1 MEPKRIIFAV
11 GHKGFENKVSTALAE
26 KYPNEY
32 EVVGIAAHKEAIVD
46 LLKEKGKIDILIVYE
61 GLKGSLKADIFKI
74 VIDIKTHFPDIRII
88 FIANKRTP
96 GDINLAKLVLYNI
109 YDIYVGES
117 IKIDD
122 MLDFIVKP
130 REFKDV
136 LHFVPNMDTNLFSE
150 EELRSMKESTE
161 KKEEIKEKDIVKKVE
176 VITETVKEVIKK
188 KSETEPVVQQ
198 KQIPEPKQE
207 EKPSPPPVQ
216 EPKPEEVQP
225 ENPGLQK
232 LSQEETEEIKELL
245 EKAAQKHDMGRRDSD
260 YDYIYD
266 DTPGQPRHEQTRAV
280 RQKVVSFYGAK
291 SGVGTTVVALNT
303 AVELANM
310 GYRVIYIEMN
320 PMTPCFPYWYDLFI
334 TENGLDYALTAV
346 ETNNLHAIEDN
357 IITKDKM
364 LRMKSDVIDN
374 YHKFPGKLEYLFF
387 SDSYIRRVEKPGIS
401 MNSFKDLLF
410 FMMYQKGYDFI
421 ILDLCSFGDPSLT
434 ENLLMFSQVNC
445 IVITQDVATIGYW
458 LRFSSK
464 FLNQG
469 ISFNNNFMSNNN
481 SKTIYIAN
489 RYFKDSK
496 LDKSHLIDWLK
507 NPQLICVPEN
517 TKEINDS
524 TLRGLPTMLVSK
536 NKVFK
541 EAIKEIAN
549 RLLL

>member
-117 IKIDD
+117 IKVDD
-122 MLDFIVKP
+122 MLDFIVNP
-130 REFKDV
+130 REFKAV

-216 EPKPEEVQP
+216 EPKPE
-225 ENPGLQK
+225 K
-232 LSQEETEEIKELL
+232 
-245 EKAAQKHDMGRRDSD
+245 
-260 YDYIYD
+260 
-266 DTPGQPRHEQTRAV
+266 
-280 RQKVVSFYGAK
+280 
-291 SGVGTTVVALNT
+291 
-303 AVELANM
+303 
-310 GYRVIYIEMN
+310 
-320 PMTPCFPYWYDLFI
+320 
-334 TENGLDYALTAV
+334 
-346 ETNNLHAIEDN
+346 
-357 IITKDKM
+357 
-364 LRMKSDVIDN
+364 
-374 YHKFPGKLEYLFF
+374 
-387 SDSYIRRVEKPGIS
+387 
-401 MNSFKDLLF
+401 
-410 FMMYQKGYDFI
+410 
-421 ILDLCSFGDPSLT
+421 CSLK
-434 ENLLMFSQVNC
+434 
-445 IVITQDVATIGYW
+445 IQDC
-458 LRFSSK
+458 
-464 FLNQG
+464 
-469 ISFNNNFMSNNN
+469 
-481 SKTIYIAN
+481 
-489 RYFKDSK
+489 
-496 LDKSHLIDWLK
+496 K
-507 NPQLICVPEN
+507 N
-517 TKEINDS
+517 
-524 TLRGLPTMLVSK
+524 
-536 NKVFK
+536 
-541 EAIKEIAN
+541 
-549 RLLL
+549 